1 MLVFE
6 IKDDKEHILEKKS
19 KKMILGLDD
28 QGHSKDYTMWIR
40 SPHYERTCCST
51 VPYISNQDGNCFW
64 NLGYIICKNLL
75 GTGCGSIN
83 EFCQD

>member
-28 QGHSKDYTMWIR
+28 QGLKHLQYVYIKDD
-40 SPHYERTCCST
+40 H
-51 VPYISNQDGNCFW
+51 FH
-64 NLGYIICKNLL
+64 L
-75 GTGCGSIN
+75 
-83 EFCQD
+83 